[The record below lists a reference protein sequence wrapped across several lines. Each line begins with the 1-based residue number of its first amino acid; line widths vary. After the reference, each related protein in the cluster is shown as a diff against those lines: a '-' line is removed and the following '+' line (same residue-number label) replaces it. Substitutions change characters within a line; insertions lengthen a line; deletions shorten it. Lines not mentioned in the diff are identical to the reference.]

1 MPERSF
7 GRTIRFRRTKLGL
20 SQSKLGELVGR
31 SPGTIRSW
39 ERDDSTPNDP
49 EVLMAL
55 AAVLGVE
62 QRTLFEKAGVNRPEI
77 ETSPTF
83 EQELATLR
91 PEGDED
97 VDTGEE
103 FELSFTYDELTG
115 LRDRE
120 QQEASEATTEPVVPA
135 RAPRVELI
143 ADPDAA
149 SDDDS
154 PAVRPGAAIEPTAP
168 AFTDPRPPFVVTRV
182 DQSFTEPSYMEDPTD
197 RQLYRVRHVGT
208 AVGVVVMLL
217 LLLYAAGKGIEAFG
231 DWWDSFFGQFRL

>member
-115 LRDRE
+115 LRE
-120 QQEASEATTEPVVPA
+120 QEGQEAPEEAATEPVAPA
-135 RAPRVELI
+135 RAPRVELV

-149 SDDDS
+149 NDDDL
-154 PAVRPGAAIEPTAP
+154 PVVRPAAAIEPTAP
-168 AFTDPRPPFVVTRV
+168 AFT
-182 DQSFTEPSYMEDPTD
+182 
-197 RQLYRVRHVGT
+197 
-208 AVGVVVMLL
+208 
-217 LLLYAAGKGIEAFG
+217 
-231 DWWDSFFGQFRL
+231 